1 MDEIIKNV
9 LMCIKN
15 VKTELGDFYK
25 ENIYQNA
32 LRIELERLGYYCGT
46 EVIIPIHYKGIYI
59 GFERADIVIYQCIAP
74 YDIKL
79 IIELKSQNTKLSNKE
94 TVQLKK
100 YLNNV
105 KCEQGILVNFY
116 EVPEILCVTEDSTE
130 KIFYDT
136 LR

>member
-1 MDEIIKNV
+1 MDEVIKNV

-59 GFERADIVIYQCIAP
+59 GFERADIVIYECIAP

-105 KCEQGILVNFY
+105 KCEKGILVNFY

-136 LR
+136 LQ

>member
-1 MDEIIKNV
+1 MEQLIQNV
-9 LMCIKN
+9 LDCIKK
-15 VKTELGDFYK
+15 VKDELGDFYK

-32 LRIELERLGYYCGT
+32 LRIELERMGYYCGT

-59 GFERADIVIYQCIAP
+59 GFERADIVIYQCVAP
-74 YDIKL
+74 YNIKL

-100 YLNNV
+100 YLKNV
-105 KCEQGILVNFY
+105 NCKRGILVNFY
-116 EVPEILCVTEDSTE
+116 EVPEILCVTDESTE
-130 KIFYDT
+130 KILYDT

>member
-1 MDEIIKNV
+1 MDELIQNV
-9 LMCIKN
+9 LDCIKK
-15 VKTELGDFYK
+15 VKDELGDFYK

-32 LRIELERLGYYCGT
+32 LRIELDRMGYYCGT
-46 EVIIPIHYKGIYI
+46 EVIIPIHYKGVYI

-74 YDIKL
+74 YNIKL

-100 YLNNV
+100 YLKNV
-105 KCEQGILVNFY
+105 NCVKGILVNFY
-116 EVPEILCVTEDSTE
+116 ETPEILCMTEESTE
-130 KIFYDT
+130 KISYDT